1 MEVSSGRVDVV
12 DEVVVVV
19 VVVLVVVVVV
29 AVGSVVNALS
39 GTIWNPAPFMFHANM
54 SGSYFDSEIANC
66 ELTVTAFFATSMPP
80 FLLKKTDLGYF

>member
-54 SGSYFDSEIANC
+54 
-66 ELTVTAFFATSMPP
+66 
-80 FLLKKTDLGYF
+80 

>member
-39 GTIWNPAPFMFHANM
+39 GTIWKPAPFMFQANM
-54 SGSYFDSEIANC
+54 
-66 ELTVTAFFATSMPP
+66 
-80 FLLKKTDLGYF
+80 